1 MTGHSKHR
9 PAGFTL
15 AESLLA
21 AVVLMTAILAI
32 TLPFAVGARAE
43 QIDARMCLAVN
54 LAEEMMEEILSKP
67 FDDPHGASLPG
78 PETGETRRGR
88 FDNIDDYHGYS
99 EGPGQIAD
107 GHSAVIDTPAS
118 QNLSRSV
125 SAQYV
130 YVSGQ
135 DTSEP
140 PTFIRVNVTVTH
152 RAVPLVELTRLV
164 YKMP

>member
-1 MTGHSKHR
+1 MMRHGER
-9 PAGFTL
+9 CPAGFTL
-15 AESLLA
+15 VESLLA

-32 TLPFAVGARAE
+32 TLPFAAGARAE

-54 LAEEMMEEILSKP
+54 LAQEMMEEILSKP
-67 FDDPHGASLPG
+67 FDDPQGASLPG

-99 EGPGQIAD
+99 EGPGQIAN
-107 GHSAVIDTPAS
+107 GNSAVIDTPAS
-118 QNLSRSV
+118 LDLSRWV

-140 PTFIRVNVTVTH
+140 ATFIRVNVTVAYK
-152 RAVPLVELTRLV
+152 AVPLVELTRLV